1 MDRSD
6 IENRLCESIEK
17 HCPAIGADKKAVQS
31 MVGHILVSYDH
42 AHASLGI
49 KSNTKE
55 LAKLEK
61 YLKLAK
67 DALRALPPNL
77 KERLNYEIPFRDD
90 EKPRSLEE
98 QVTDELL
105 KLEKSGLIEAGP
117 KNTSTQKS
125 ATSRTF
131 SLSVKAPQSPTANLG
146 MLTRRSEQVASL
158 LEGASRLLNSEEK
171 LLPPVPKTDY
181 VAAAVANA
189 CRKVWAYSTG
199 NRAPRQIQNARFEQ
213 PLRLFIKEVFYAL
226 NIDREPHGAM
236 ERAKRITDE
245 YIEQLEA
252 FWKRIEEAE
261 DMAALQTIRNDLKA
275 TNCLF
280 KDLDLSGYD
289 TDDFTAL
296 TFHDAKRLLTDC
308 LDLPEDHPDDQRV
321 FQLGIIRG

>member
-1 MDRSD
+1 MDRSG

-61 YLKLAK
+61 HLRLAK

-77 KERLNYEIPFRDD
+77 KERLNYQIPFRDD

-105 KLEKSGLIEAGP
+105 KLEKSGLIEAGS

-125 ATSRTF
+125 AASRTF

-158 LEGASRLLNSEEK
+158 LEGASSLLNSEEK

-181 VAAAVANA
+181 VAASVANA
-189 CRKVWAYSTG
+189 CRKIWAYSNG
-199 NRAPRQIQNARFEQ
+199 GRAPRQIQDARFEQ
-213 PLRLFIKEVFYAL
+213 PLRLFIEDVFDVLGIKRGA
-226 NIDREPHGAM
+226 HGAM
-236 ERAKRITDE
+236 ERAKRI
-245 YIEQLEA
+245 I
-252 FWKRIEEAE
+252 
-261 DMAALQTIRNDLKA
+261 
-275 TNCLF
+275 
-280 KDLDLSGYD
+280 
-289 TDDFTAL
+289 DDFVENLGGNAE
-296 TFHDAKRLLTDC
+296 AI
-308 LDLPEDHPDDQRV
+308 EDHPDDHWV
-321 FQLGIIRG
+321 FQFEVRRG